1 MKTVCLCGKSASGK
15 NKISELAQNNFNIKE
30 AISHTTRPRRT
41 GEGDIYKFIS
51 IKEFKQMKKDNEFI
65 ETRIYNTKEGQ
76 WCYGLSKEAID
87 LNSDNNYLV
96 ILDMK
101 GLLSLKDYLIEIGK
115 INCLTSVYVYTSSQ
129 VRLLRSLNREGDMT
143 DKQVTEVVRRFQA
156 DEKDFL
162 GIEDYIDYVL
172 INNDEK
178 GLEEAK
184 KLFKS
189 ILEDNNET
197 TRINTISSY
206 SNIITNRK

>member
-1 MKTVCLCGKSASGK
+1 MKIVCLCGKSASGK
-15 NKISELAQNNFNIKE
+15 NKISELVQNNFNIKE

-129 VRLLRSLNREGDMT
+129 VRLLRSLNREGNMT
-143 DKQVTEVVRRFQA
+143 NEQVAEVVRRFQA

-189 ILEDNNET
+189 ILEE
-197 TRINTISSY
+197 
-206 SNIITNRK
+206 

>member
-1 MKTVCLCGKSASGK
+1 MKIVCLCGKSASGK

-65 ETRIYNTKEGQ
+65 ETRMYNTKEGQ

-115 INCLTSVYVYTSSQ
+115 IDCLTSVYVYTSSQ

-189 ILEDNNET
+189 ILEG
-197 TRINTISSY
+197 
-206 SNIITNRK
+206 

>member
-1 MKTVCLCGKSASGK
+1 MKIVCLCGKSASGK

-129 VRLLRSLNREGDMT
+129 VRLLRSLNREGNMT
-143 DKQVTEVVRRFQA
+143 NEQVAEVVRRFQA

-189 ILEDNNET
+189 ILEE
-197 TRINTISSY
+197 
-206 SNIITNRK
+206 

>member
-1 MKTVCLCGKSASGK
+1 MKIVCLCGKSASGK

-115 INCLTSVYVYTSSQ
+115 IDCLTSVYVYTSSQ

-143 DKQVTEVVRRFQA
+143 DKQVAEVVRRFQA

-184 KLFKS
+184 KLFKI
-189 ILEDNNET
+189 ILEE
-197 TRINTISSY
+197 
-206 SNIITNRK
+206 

>member
-1 MKTVCLCGKSASGK
+1 MKIVCLCGKSASGK

-96 ILDMK
+96 ILDMN
-101 GLLSLKDYLIEIGK
+101 GLLSLKDYLIEIGR
-115 INCLTSVYVYTSSQ
+115 IDCLTSVYVYTSSQ

-178 GLEEAK
+178 GLEDAK

-189 ILEDNNET
+189 ILEE
-197 TRINTISSY
+197 
-206 SNIITNRK
+206 

>member
-1 MKTVCLCGKSASGK
+1 MKIVCLCGKSASGK
-15 NKISELAQNNFNIKE
+15 NKISELVQNNFNIKE

-115 INCLTSVYVYTSSQ
+115 IQCLTSVYVYTSSQ

-197 TRINTISSY
+197 TRINIISSY
-206 SNIITNRK
+206 CNIK

>member
-1 MKTVCLCGKSASGK
+1 MKIVCLCGKSASGK

-115 INCLTSVYVYTSSQ
+115 IQCLTSVYVYTSSQ
-129 VRLLRSLNREGDMT
+129 VRLLRSLNREGNMT
-143 DKQVTEVVRRFQA
+143 NEQVAEVVRRFQA

-189 ILEDNNET
+189 ILEE
-197 TRINTISSY
+197 
-206 SNIITNRK
+206 

>member
-1 MKTVCLCGKSASGK
+1 MKIVCLCGKSASGK

-115 INCLTSVYVYTSSQ
+115 IDCLTSVYVYTSSQ

>member
-1 MKTVCLCGKSASGK
+1 MKIVCLCGKSASGK
-15 NKISELAQNNFNIKE
+15 NKISELVQNNFNIKE

-115 INCLTSVYVYTSSQ
+115 IDCLTSVYVYTSSQ

-189 ILEDNNET
+189 ILGE
-197 TRINTISSY
+197 
-206 SNIITNRK
+206 

>member
-1 MKTVCLCGKSASGK
+1 MKIVCLCGKSASGK

-96 ILDMK
+96 ILDMN

-115 INCLTSVYVYTSSQ
+115 IQCLTSVYVYTSSQ

-189 ILEDNNET
+189 ILEE
-197 TRINTISSY
+197 
-206 SNIITNRK
+206 

>member
-1 MKTVCLCGKSASGK
+1 MKIVCLCGKSASGK

-115 INCLTSVYVYTSSQ
+115 IDCLTSVYVYTSSQ

-178 GLEEAK
+178 GLEDAK

-189 ILEDNNET
+189 ILEE
-197 TRINTISSY
+197 
-206 SNIITNRK
+206 

>member
-1 MKTVCLCGKSASGK
+1 MKIVCLCGKSASGK

-115 INCLTSVYVYTSSQ
+115 IDCLTSVYVYTSSQ
-129 VRLLRSLNREGDMT
+129 VRLLRSLNREGNMT
-143 DKQVTEVVRRFQA
+143 NEQVAEVVRRFQA

-162 GIEDYIDYVL
+162 RIEDYIDYVL

-184 KLFKS
+184 RLFKS
-189 ILEDNNET
+189 ILEGQQ
-197 TRINTISSY
+197 
-206 SNIITNRK
+206 

>member
-1 MKTVCLCGKSASGK
+1 MKIVCLCGKSASGK

-51 IKEFKQMKKDNEFI
+51 IKEFKQMKKYNEFI

-115 INCLTSVYVYTSSQ
+115 IQCLTSVYVYTSSQ

-189 ILEDNNET
+189 ILEE
-197 TRINTISSY
+197 
-206 SNIITNRK
+206 

>member
-1 MKTVCLCGKSASGK
+1 MKIVCLCGKSASGK
-15 NKISELAQNNFNIKE
+15 NKISELVQNNFNIKE

-65 ETRIYNTKEGQ
+65 ETRIYDTKEGQ

-115 INCLTSVYVYTSSQ
+115 IDCLTSVYVYTSSQ

-189 ILEDNNET
+189 ILEE
-197 TRINTISSY
+197 
-206 SNIITNRK
+206 

>member
-1 MKTVCLCGKSASGK
+1 MKIVCLCGKSASGK

-101 GLLSLKDYLIEIGK
+101 GLLSLKDYLIEIDK
-115 INCLTSVYVYTSSQ
+115 IDCLTSVYVYTSSQ

-189 ILEDNNET
+189 ILEE
-197 TRINTISSY
+197 
-206 SNIITNRK
+206 

>member
-1 MKTVCLCGKSASGK
+1 MKIVCLCGKSAGGK
-15 NKISELAQNNFNIKE
+15 NKISELVQNNFNIKE

-189 ILEDNNET
+189 ILEE
-197 TRINTISSY
+197 
-206 SNIITNRK
+206 

>member
-1 MKTVCLCGKSASGK
+1 MKIVCLCGKSASGK
-15 NKISELAQNNFNIKE
+15 NKISELVQNNFNIKE

-115 INCLTSVYVYTSSQ
+115 IDCLTSVYVYTSSQ

-189 ILEDNNET
+189 ILEE
-197 TRINTISSY
+197 
-206 SNIITNRK
+206 

>member
-1 MKTVCLCGKSASGK
+1 MKIVCLCGKSASGK

-115 INCLTSVYVYTSSQ
+115 IDCLTSVYVYTSSQ
-129 VRLLRSLNREGDMT
+129 IRLLRSLNREGDMT

-189 ILEDNNET
+189 ILEE
-197 TRINTISSY
+197 
-206 SNIITNRK
+206 

>member
-1 MKTVCLCGKSASGK
+1 MKIVCLCGKSASGK

-87 LNSDNNYLV
+87 LNSNNNYLV
-96 ILDMK
+96 ILDMN

-115 INCLTSVYVYTSSQ
+115 IDCLTSVYVYTSSQ

-189 ILEDNNET
+189 ILEE
-197 TRINTISSY
+197 
-206 SNIITNRK
+206 

>member
-1 MKTVCLCGKSASGK
+1 MKIVCLCGKSASGK

-51 IKEFKQMKKDNEFI
+51 IKEFKQMKKDNKFI

-115 INCLTSVYVYTSSQ
+115 IDCLTSVYVYTSSQ
-129 VRLLRSLNREGDMT
+129 VRLLRSLNREGNMT
-143 DKQVTEVVRRFQA
+143 NEQVTEVVRRFQA

-189 ILEDNNET
+189 ILEE
-197 TRINTISSY
+197 
-206 SNIITNRK
+206 

>member
-1 MKTVCLCGKSASGK
+1 MKIVCLCGKSASGK

-189 ILEDNNET
+189 ILEE
-197 TRINTISSY
+197 
-206 SNIITNRK
+206 

>member
-1 MKTVCLCGKSASGK
+1 MKIVCLCGKSASGK
-15 NKISELAQNNFNIKE
+15 NKISELVQNNFNIKE

-189 ILEDNNET
+189 ILEG
-197 TRINTISSY
+197 
-206 SNIITNRK
+206 

>member
-1 MKTVCLCGKSASGK
+1 MKIVCLCGKSASGK

-115 INCLTSVYVYTSSQ
+115 IDCLTSVYVYTSSQ

-189 ILEDNNET
+189 ILEE
-197 TRINTISSY
+197 
-206 SNIITNRK
+206 

>member
-1 MKTVCLCGKSASGK
+1 MKIVCLCGKSASGK
-15 NKISELAQNNFNIKE
+15 NKISELVQNNFNIKE

-51 IKEFKQMKKDNEFI
+51 IKEFKQMKKYNEFI

-115 INCLTSVYVYTSSQ
+115 IQCLTSVYVYTSSQ

-189 ILEDNNET
+189 ILEE
-197 TRINTISSY
+197 
-206 SNIITNRK
+206 

>member
-1 MKTVCLCGKSASGK
+1 MKIVCLCGKSASGK
-15 NKISELAQNNFNIKE
+15 NKISELVQNNFNIKE

-115 INCLTSVYVYTSSQ
+115 IYCLTSVYVYTSSQ

-189 ILEDNNET
+189 ILEE
-197 TRINTISSY
+197 
-206 SNIITNRK
+206 

>member
-1 MKTVCLCGKSASGK
+1 MKIVCLCGKSASGK

-87 LNSDNNYLV
+87 LNSDNNYSV
-96 ILDMK
+96 ILDMN

-115 INCLTSVYVYTSSQ
+115 IDCLTSVYVYTSSQ

-189 ILEDNNET
+189 ILEE
-197 TRINTISSY
+197 
-206 SNIITNRK
+206 

>member
-1 MKTVCLCGKSASGK
+1 MKIVCLCGKSASGK

-96 ILDMK
+96 ILDMN

-115 INCLTSVYVYTSSQ
+115 IDCLTSVYVYTSSQ
-129 VRLLRSLNREGDMT
+129 VRLLRSLNREGNMT

-189 ILEDNNET
+189 ILEE
-197 TRINTISSY
+197 
-206 SNIITNRK
+206 

>member
-1 MKTVCLCGKSASGK
+1 MKIVCLCGKSASGK
-15 NKISELAQNNFNIKE
+15 NKISELVQNNFNIKE

-96 ILDMK
+96 ILDMN

-115 INCLTSVYVYTSSQ
+115 IDCLTSVYVYTSSQ

-189 ILEDNNET
+189 ILEG
-197 TRINTISSY
+197 
-206 SNIITNRK
+206 

>member
-1 MKTVCLCGKSASGK
+1 MKIVCLCGKSASGK

-115 INCLTSVYVYTSSQ
+115 IYCLTSVYVYTSSQ
-129 VRLLRSLNREGDMT
+129 VRLLRSLNREGNMT

-189 ILEDNNET
+189 ILEE
-197 TRINTISSY
+197 
-206 SNIITNRK
+206 

>member
-1 MKTVCLCGKSASGK
+1 MKIVCLCGKSASGK

-115 INCLTSVYVYTSSQ
+115 IYCLTSVYVYTSSQ
-129 VRLLRSLNREGDMT
+129 VRLLRSLNREGNMT
-143 DKQVTEVVRRFQA
+143 NEQVVEVVRRFQA

-189 ILEDNNET
+189 ILEE
-197 TRINTISSY
+197 
-206 SNIITNRK
+206 

>member
-1 MKTVCLCGKSASGK
+1 MKIVCLCGKSASGK

-101 GLLSLKDYLIEIGK
+101 GLLSLKDYLIKIGK
-115 INCLTSVYVYTSSQ
+115 IDCLTSVYVYTSSQ

-189 ILEDNNET
+189 ILEE
-197 TRINTISSY
+197 
-206 SNIITNRK
+206 

>member
-1 MKTVCLCGKSASGK
+1 MKIVCLCGKSASGK
-15 NKISELAQNNFNIKE
+15 NKISELVQNNFNIKE

-115 INCLTSVYVYTSSQ
+115 IQCLTSVYVYTSSQ

-189 ILEDNNET
+189 ILEE
-197 TRINTISSY
+197 
-206 SNIITNRK
+206 

>member
-1 MKTVCLCGKSASGK
+1 MKIVCLCGKSASGK

-115 INCLTSVYVYTSSQ
+115 IDCLTSVYVYTSSQ

-197 TRINTISSY
+197 TRINTISSNC
-206 SNIITNRK
+206 NIK

>member
-1 MKTVCLCGKSASGK
+1 MKIVCLCGKSASGK

-115 INCLTSVYVYTSSQ
+115 IDCLTSVYVYTSSQ

-189 ILEDNNET
+189 ILEG
-197 TRINTISSY
+197 
-206 SNIITNRK
+206 

>member
-1 MKTVCLCGKSASGK
+1 MKIVCLCGKSASGK

-87 LNSDNNYLV
+87 LNSNNNYLV
-96 ILDMK
+96 ILDMN

-115 INCLTSVYVYTSSQ
+115 IDCLTSVYVYTSSQ

-178 GLEEAK
+178 GLEDAK
-184 KLFKS
+184 KLFKN
-189 ILEDNNET
+189 ILEE
-197 TRINTISSY
+197 
-206 SNIITNRK
+206 

>member
-1 MKTVCLCGKSASGK
+1 MKIVCLCGKSASGK

-115 INCLTSVYVYTSSQ
+115 IQCLTSVYVYTSSQ
-129 VRLLRSLNREGDMT
+129 VRLLRSLNREGNMT

-189 ILEDNNET
+189 ILEE
-197 TRINTISSY
+197 
-206 SNIITNRK
+206 

>member
-1 MKTVCLCGKSASGK
+1 MKIVCLCGKSASGK

-115 INCLTSVYVYTSSQ
+115 IYCLTSVYVYTSSQ

-184 KLFKS
+184 KVFKS
-189 ILEDNNET
+189 ILEG
-197 TRINTISSY
+197 
-206 SNIITNRK
+206 

>member
-1 MKTVCLCGKSASGK
+1 MKIVCLCGKSASGK

-129 VRLLRSLNREGDMT
+129 VRLLRSLNREGNMT

-189 ILEDNNET
+189 ILEE
-197 TRINTISSY
+197 
-206 SNIITNRK
+206 

>member
-1 MKTVCLCGKSASGK
+1 MKIVCLCGKSASGK

-76 WCYGLSKEAID
+76 WCYGLSKETID

-115 INCLTSVYVYTSSQ
+115 IDCLTSVYVYTSSQ

-189 ILEDNNET
+189 ILEE
-197 TRINTISSY
+197 
-206 SNIITNRK
+206 